1 MDKKISNENK
11 ENVKQR
17 KLKKEE
23 LSKNIRENIKG
34 KARENLNRPKKEEL
48 KKVGKQE
55 VRKEMT
61 QEVKKEKR
69 KQENIEKRI
78 REPRELEK
86 DVTKKEEMRKTAR
99 KEAKKKAGKNIKKKN
114 ELDFILDIPLQLSV
128 ELGKTKMLVN
138 DLLQLGQGSIIEL
151 NKMSGEPLEVYIN
164 GKLIAKGEV
173 VVVNEKFGIR
183 LTDII
188 TPMDRV
194 KSLST

>member
-1 MDKKISNENK
+1 MDKKISDENK

-23 LSKNIRENIKG
+23 LSK
-34 KARENLNRPKKEEL
+34 KARENARKNLSGAQKEELRKAAKKEKRTQEARKELIQETKKENTRKKKKKIRKKEFKKNVTKKEEL
-48 KKVGKQE
+48 K
-55 VRKEMT
+55 T
-61 QEVKKEKR
+61 
-69 KQENIEKRI
+69 
-78 REPRELEK
+78 
-86 DVTKKEEMRKTAR
+86 TAR
-99 KEAKKKAGKNIKKKN
+99 KEAKKEITKNIKKKN